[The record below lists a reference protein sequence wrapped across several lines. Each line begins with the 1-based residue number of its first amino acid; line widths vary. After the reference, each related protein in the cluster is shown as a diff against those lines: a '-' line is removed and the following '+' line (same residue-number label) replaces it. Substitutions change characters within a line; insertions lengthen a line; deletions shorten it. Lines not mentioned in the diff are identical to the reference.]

1 MTRLPGLDAP
11 APLLAAAAALAA
23 GAAALIP
30 WHPWEFPLP
39 EGALPPEGVTA
50 LTFESPSW
58 IIVALIIG
66 APYLLRTLRAS
77 LVTTT
82 ASSRWLHFA
91 TRLSLLLAL
100 AATLADPRLH
110 TTNFPETEI
119 IVMDVSDSMSSSQRA
134 RAGGML
140 TARFDGRARARDTL
154 LAGLGLDSASNTF
167 FSVRFGDDVT
177 IGEERATMDI
187 TKRPPSDLGTSSE
200 LGRALKIA
208 GHLGHPDGPKRISI
222 FSDGEFSRA
231 ESERAYAEVRALVG
245 AGAVVRVIPIDDPPP
260 RNVGIVKVAL
270 PEGLRIGQP
279 FDATIHLQATHAG
292 TAVLSITGPDLEASA
307 RPPVPLQLHPGD
319 NEVTISTVAPVGGPT
334 AYTVRIDEV
343 RFAEGADEVP
353 DDDTWT
359 EVTNIARRLQVLLIS
374 DVMEPPIKRVLRR
387 SELDVTVVTPREVP
401 SARADLARFDLFVIH
416 DVAATRL
423 DRGVQRTM
431 TGLIDAE
438 GVGLLVVGGPQ
449 SYGPGGW
456 QGTPIYDALPVRVTG
471 EKRRQTPNLAL
482 MLVLDKSGSM
492 TNEDKLELAKRAARG
507 SAKALEATD
516 EIGVIAFDSR
526 PSVLV
531 RLQPASARL
540 RIRADIQRVR
550 AGGGTN
556 VLPAL
561 REAFLQLAG
570 SDAKIKHVIVLSDGQ
585 SPEAGVAT
593 LVQQMRDVN
602 ITVSGVG
609 VGSGAGKTL
618 LRRIANIG
626 AGRYY
631 FSLDGS
637 DVPSIFQRETRE
649 VSKNMIRE
657 ARRFA
662 RIRKYAQVLRG
673 VRLESAP
680 PLRGITPVSPRRNT
694 EVLLETDRAEPLL
707 IRGRFGLG
715 RTYAFASD
723 SDPRWARAWL
733 NWPGFGR
740 LWSQVARDAARPGE
754 DAYGGARLE
763 VVPTQDSGAW
773 RIRLDVHDGEQ
784 YQDNLSCVARLMHP
798 SDPQGSGR
806 ALVLPLVA
814 PGRYAATVR
823 DLARTPTLIQVTA
836 RDGSQAQS
844 PVVATATT
852 SLPSLVSQ
860 ERRAPLFNAS
870 DAWLRGMERAGAEVV
885 RDPAQPSPTRTQ
897 STKPPRSIPCWRVL
911 LWMVVLPLF
920 LLDLAVRRV
929 DAARSPRGVSLATPA

>member
-1 MTRLPGLDAP
+1 MTRVRWLDAP
-11 APLLAAAAALAA
+11 TPILAA
-23 GAAALIP
+23 GALLAAGADALIP
-30 WHPWEFPLP
+30 WNHWEF
-39 EGALPPEGVTA
+39 ALPGSALLPAGVTA

-58 IIVALIIG
+58 IILGLIIG
-66 APYLLRTLRAS
+66 APYLLQTVRAS
-77 LVTTT
+77 LVATTD
-82 ASSRWLHFA
+82 SSRWLQFA
-91 TRLSLLLAL
+91 TRMSLLLAL
-100 AATLADPRLH
+100 AATLSDPRVH
-110 TTNFPETEI
+110 TTTFPVTDI

-134 RAGGML
+134 RASAML
-140 TARFDGRARARDTL
+140 TTRFDARDRERDAVF
-154 LAGLGLDSASNTF
+154 AGLGLDSASNAF
-167 FSVRFGDDVT
+167 FSVRFGHEIN
-177 IGEERATMDI
+177 IGEERVAMNI
-187 TKRPPSDLGTSSE
+187 TARPASDPGTSSE
-200 LGRALKIA
+200 LARALRTA
-208 GHLGHPDGPKRISI
+208 AHLGHPDGPKRITI
-222 FSDGEFSRA
+222 LSDGEFSPA
-231 ESERAYAEVRALVG
+231 ESERTRAEVRTLVD
-245 AGAVVRVIPIDDPPP
+245 AGAAVRVAPINEAPS
-260 RNVGIVKVAL
+260 RNIGIVNVIL
-270 PEGLRIGQP
+270 PEGLRIGQR
-279 FDATIHLQATHAG
+279 FDATVQLQATHAG
-292 TAVLSITGPDLEASA
+292 TVDLSITGPENDGSA
-307 RPPVPLQLHPGD
+307 RPSVRLQLHPGD
-319 NEVTISTVAPVGGPT
+319 NEATISAMATVGGPA
-334 AYTVRIDEV
+334 AYTLRIDDV
-343 RFAEGADEVP
+343 RFTEGADEIP

-359 EVTNIARRLQVLLIS
+359 EVTNIARRLQVLIIS
-374 DVMEPPIKRVLRR
+374 DAMEPPIKGVLER

-401 SARADLARFDLFVIH
+401 RAAEALARYDLFVVH
-416 DVAATRL
+416 DVPATRL
-423 DRGVQRTM
+423 DRDVQRTI
-431 TGLIDAE
+431 TELIDVE
-438 GVGLLVVGGPQ
+438 GVGLLVLGGPQ

-456 QGTPIYDALPVRVTG
+456 QGTPIYDALPVRVSG

-492 TNEDKLELAKRAARG
+492 TNEDKLDLAKRAARG
-507 SAKALEATD
+507 SAQALEATD

-540 RIRADIQRVR
+540 RIRSDIQRVR

-593 LVQQMRDVN
+593 LVQQMRDAN

-618 LRRIANIG
+618 LRRIARVG

-657 ARRFA
+657 TRRFA
-662 RIRKYAQVLRG
+662 QIRKYAQVLRG
-673 VRLESAP
+673 LRLDGAP
-680 PLRGITPVSPRRNT
+680 PLRGITPLSPRRNA

-733 NWPGFGR
+733 SWPGFGR

-763 VVPTQDSGAW
+763 VLPTQDSGAW
-773 RIRLDVHDGEQ
+773 RIRLDVHDGDR
-784 YQDNLSCVARLMHP
+784 YRDDLSCVARLIHP
-798 SDPQGSGR
+798 SDPSGPGR
-806 ALVLPLVA
+806 SLSLTLVA
-814 PGRYAATVR
+814 PGRYAGTIR
-823 DLARTPTLIQVTA
+823 DVASTPTLIQVTA
-836 RDGSQAQS
+836 RDGSKTQS

-852 SLPSLVSQ
+852 SLPTLVSQ
-860 ERRAPLFNAS
+860 ERRAPLLNAS
-870 DAWLRGMERAGAEVV
+870 DAWLRGMQRAGAEVV
-885 RDPAQPSPTRTQ
+885 RDLTQPWPMRAQGTTAR
-897 STKPPRSIPCWRVL
+897 RSIPCWRVL
-911 LWMVVLPLF
+911 LWILVIPLF
-920 LLDLAVRRV
+920 LLDLAVRRI
-929 DAARSPRGVSLATPA
+929 DAARSS